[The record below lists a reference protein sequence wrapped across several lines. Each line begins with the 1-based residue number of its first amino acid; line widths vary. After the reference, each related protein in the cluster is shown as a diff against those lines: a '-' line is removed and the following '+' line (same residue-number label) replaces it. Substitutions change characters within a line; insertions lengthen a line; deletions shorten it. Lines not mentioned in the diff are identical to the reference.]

1 MQTRVLLTTS
11 KYIIVKIF
19 KQYLKL
25 DAINKEIITTFREE
39 NECFKNI
46 YYIQGNFR
54 LFYDAYI
61 SWQDKL
67 FDEDK

>member
-46 YYIQGNFR
+46 YYNTREF
-54 LFYDAYI
+54 
-61 SWQDKL
+61 
-67 FDEDK
+67 